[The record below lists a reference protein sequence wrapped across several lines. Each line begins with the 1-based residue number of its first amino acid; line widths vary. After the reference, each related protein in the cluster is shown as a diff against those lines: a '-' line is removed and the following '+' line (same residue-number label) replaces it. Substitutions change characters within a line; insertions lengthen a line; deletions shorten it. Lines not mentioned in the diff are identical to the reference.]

1 MWQVN
6 RVKQTPQRTAS
17 LVVQAIKRTYRL
29 DILVAFLGLFGLI
42 HFLPPLVPDYLR
54 VREVENIRGMLF
66 SLLSLSVAIASL
78 SITFIVLIHNFYFR
92 SLRRNAIAVVFKSG
106 WVRFIV
112 TAATGTTLFV
122 FSSWFGASVPL
133 DTADTTRVY
142 LSGTLVLGML
152 FLQLPLLT
160 IVLQD
165 SLSLRTIKKLAA
177 EISSDVIER
186 FETPRTEV
194 DETYA
199 IIEEYEDNPLIQL
212 RDIAV
217 EAVRGKD
224 WTIPQTVVGHCY
236 DALIW
241 PITADTPE
249 REVELK
255 VFAWT
260 HLCERVGITAIEND
274 HTRNLE
280 VVVRLIFRSTV
291 HLCEIRRYMHHPPIA
306 ETLTV
311 LLCALLRKDGYDEYK
326 EKAIETYLEFIALH
340 LKRVNMTDDEL
351 PTRWYKKSNPEQGSK
366 GPIVNDPA
374 RTYWYFITTKLVE
387 QFRNILELAIGA
399 VPAIPERTLEWPIGS
414 RFSLLLDEKGLTRH
428 QQDDFLVHIYLDAE
442 HLLRD
447 RIRKSRSK
455 TGLFFVETLS
465 RMIKDKRPI
474 GRMAFSNFIQHLRAK
489 SEGDVFIASMER
501 QDLFTLGEQIA
512 EKEPPNELMSGCMDA
527 IIHEGIK
534 YASEEADQDAPQ
546 SDPFSS
552 SMRYRLKRLYNVLEE
567 KKSYSEILAKDRTRI
582 LKLIHEVEA

>member
-1 MWQVN
+1 M
-6 RVKQTPQRTAS
+6 S
-17 LVVQAIKRTYRL
+17 LVVRAIKRTYRL
-29 DILVAFLGLFGLI
+29 DILVGFLALFALI

-54 VREVENIRGMLF
+54 IREVENIRGVLF
-66 SLLSLSVAIASL
+66 GLLSLSVAIASL
-78 SITFIVLIHNFYFR
+78 SITFIVLIHNFYFKAV
-92 SLRRNAIAVVFKSG
+92 RRNAMAVVFKSG

-112 TAATGTTLFV
+112 SAATGTTLFV
-122 FSSWFGASVPL
+122 FSTWFGASSPL

-142 LSGTLVLGML
+142 LSGSLVLGML
-152 FLQLPLLT
+152 FLQLPLMT

-165 SLSLRTIKKLAA
+165 SLSLRTIKKLAT

-186 FETPRTEV
+186 FETPKTEE

-236 DALIW
+236 DALIG

-255 VFAWT
+255 VFAWS

-280 VVVRLIFRSTV
+280 VVVRLIFRSTL
-291 HLCEIRRYMHHPPIA
+291 HLCELRRYENHPAIA
-306 ETLTV
+306 ETLTD

-326 EKAIETYLEFIALH
+326 EKAIVTYLEFMAMH
-340 LKRVNMTDDEL
+340 LKRVNLTDDEL
-351 PTRWYKKSNPEQGSK
+351 PTRWYIKSNPVPGHK
-366 GPIVNDPA
+366 VPIGNDPA
-374 RTYWYFITTKLVE
+374 RTYWYYITTKIVE
-387 QFRNILELAIGA
+387 QFRNILELAIVA
-399 VPAIPERTLEWPIGS
+399 TPSIPERSLEWPIGS
-414 RFSLLLDEKGLTRH
+414 SFSLLLDEKGLTRH
-428 QQDDFLVHIYLDAE
+428 QQDDFLVHIYLDTE

-447 RIRKSRSK
+447 RMRKSRSK
-455 TGLFFVETLS
+455 AGLFFVETLS

-489 SEGDVFIASMER
+489 SEGDGFIASMER

-512 EKEPPNELMSGCMDA
+512 EKEPPNELMIGCIDA
-527 IIHEGIK
+527 IVHEGIK

-552 SMRYRLKRLYNVLEE
+552 SMRYRLKRLYELLEE
-567 KKSYSEILAKDRTRI
+567 KKTYSDILAKDRTRI
-582 LKLIHEVEA
+582 MKLIQDVEA